1 MRILVSNVGSTSLKF
16 KLFAMPQEEVLCTA
30 KVERVG
36 SETAI
41 YQYTNEATGWT
52 RREESIPVR
61 SYAQGIELFLKDM
74 VHEDHGAAK
83 SVGEICGVGFKTV
96 VAKGCDGVCE
106 LTDRVLEAMRDY
118 LFIAPAHNGPYL
130 TAIGEFN
137 RILPGV
143 PKVGVFETAYHATI
157 PLKYRVYGIPY
168 EWTQQ
173 YGLMRK
179 GYHGA
184 SFGYIAEQACRDGQ
198 WRKII
203 GCHLGGSCSVC
214 AIQDGKSFDDSFGF
228 SLQTGLIHANR
239 CGDAD
244 PYLFPFLMN
253 EGLEQ
258 DEIIAG
264 LSKRGGL
271 LGISGVSN
279 DLREIE
285 AAADAGNQRAQLAIE
300 VFVTGV
306 IRYIGA
312 FYAELG
318 GLDKLVFTGGIGEN
332 SARIREKICG
342 ALPHLGIRLDPER
355 NRALRGEGYIS
366 AEDSP
371 VRVHVIPAN
380 EELGVARQTY
390 RRILS
395 GQDLRLGTEPC

>member
-16 KLFAMPQEEVLCTA
+16 KLFAMPQEVVLCTA

-41 YQYTNEATGWT
+41 YQYTNEVTGWK
-52 RREESIPVR
+52 RREEGIPVR
-61 SYAQGIELFLKDM
+61 SYADGIARFF
-74 VHEDHGAAK
+74 EDVTDREHGAAK
-83 SVGEICGVGFKTV
+83 DVSQICGVGFKTV
-96 VAKGCDGVCE
+96 VAKGYDGVCE
-106 LTDRVLEAMRDY
+106 LTDRVMNAMRDY

-130 TAIGEFN
+130 MAIGEFN

-157 PLKYRVYGIPY
+157 PLKYRMYGIPY
-168 EWTQQ
+168 EWMEK
-173 YGLMRK
+173 YGIMRK

-184 SFGYIAEQACRDGQ
+184 SFTYIAEQACADGA
-198 WRKII
+198 WRNII

-228 SLQTGLIHANR
+228 SLQTGLLHANR
-239 CGDAD
+239 CGDTD

-258 DEIIAG
+258 EEIIAG

-285 AAADAGNQRAQLAIE
+285 AAADAGNRRAQLAIE
-300 VFVTGV
+300 VFVAGV
-306 IRYIGA
+306 IRYIGS

-342 ALPHLGIRLDPER
+342 ALPHLGIKLDR
-355 NRALRGEGYIS
+355 KKNQSLRGEGYIS

-395 GQDLRLGTEPC
+395 GKDLSLEAELC

>member
-1 MRILVSNVGSTSLKF
+1 MQILVSNVGSTSLKF

-41 YQYTNEATGWT
+41 YQYTNEKTGWT
-52 RREESIPVR
+52 RKETAIPVR
-61 SYAQGIELFLKDM
+61 SYAEGIELFLRDM
-74 VHEDHGAAK
+74 TDAEHGTGGDIRE
-83 SVGEICGVGFKTV
+83 VGGVGFKTV
-96 VAKGCDGVCE
+96 LGKNCDGVFE
-106 LTDRVLEAMRDY
+106 LTDQVLSAMRAY

-137 RILPGV
+137 RVLPDV
-143 PKVGVFETAYHATI
+143 PKIGVFETAYHATI
-157 PLKYRVYGIPY
+157 PMKNRMYGIPY
-168 EWTQQ
+168 EWVER
-173 YGLMRK
+173 YGITRK

-184 SFGYIAEQACRDGQ
+184 SFTYLAEQARTDGD
-198 WRKII
+198 WRNII

-228 SLQTGLIHANR
+228 SLQTGLLHANR
-239 CGDAD
+239 CGDTDA
-244 PYLFPFLMN
+244 YLFPFLQDA
-253 EGLEQ
+253 GLSR
-258 DEIIAG
+258 DEIIEG

-285 AAADAGNQRAQLAIE
+285 AAADAGNARAKLAID
-300 VFVTGV
+300 VFVTSV
-306 IRYIGA
+306 VRYIGA

-332 SARIREKICG
+332 SARIREMICG
-342 ALPHLGIRLDPER
+342 ALPHLGIRLDPEK
-355 NRALRGEGYIS
+355 NRTLRGEGYIS
-366 AEDSP
+366 AAYSP
-371 VRVHVIPAN
+371 VRVQVIPAN

-395 GQDLRLGTEPC
+395 GADMTVEQTL